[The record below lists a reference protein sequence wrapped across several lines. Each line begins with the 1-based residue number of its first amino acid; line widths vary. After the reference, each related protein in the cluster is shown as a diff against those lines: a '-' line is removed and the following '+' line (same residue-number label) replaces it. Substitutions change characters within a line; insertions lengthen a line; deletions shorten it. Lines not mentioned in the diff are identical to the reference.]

1 MRQMIGELARAR
13 QLTYRETSDKYG
25 ALIATA
31 RKDVS
36 LASYQA
42 VDDFETQTMRQADA
56 LMARLQESLLAAQ
69 RTKGELDAL
78 AARRKLQLIV
88 VMTLGS
94 TLLLAANL
102 MSEKAPP
109 QTEAPASSDEV
120 AAAERLI
127 ELAMRQSKSISDG
140 MTAETGE
147 TLTPRDEGARPLRSI
162 NRRRDRRGLDGPA
175 ESGGRHYNPLA
186 GFHALDV
193 HASSDLIGRTVF
205 QCNSMPHHVD
215 GLDFPGGLVR
225 RFRRECSR
233 SRAENCRG
241 GHRVEN
247 LAHRHDFFLV
257 SAHSRSSNT
266 QLMADSWPRINF
278 CRPLGFWTGSRNR
291 PDDNILQKI
300 RNQDELAL

>member
-1 MRQMIGELARAR
+1 LQAPAFLRLSFWSAKRFAILIGFALTALGTLGPQFYVSAVEDSSAETDQFAKSLTARIDTLRSAQSQYLLFEQMGVLVYALKASGLAAAGSSQHDTLSGLYQLALLDRSTSMRQMIGELARAR

-56 LMARLQESLLAAQ
+56 LMASLQESLLSAQ
-69 RTKGELDAL
+69 RTKGELDSL

-88 VMTLGS
+88 IMTLGS

-127 ELAMRQSKSISDG
+127 ELAMRQSKSLGDG

-147 TLTPRDEGARPLRSI
+147 TLT
-162 NRRRDRRGLDGPA
+162 
-175 ESGGRHYNPLA
+175 
-186 GFHALDV
+186 
-193 HASSDLIGRTVF
+193 
-205 QCNSMPHHVD
+205 
-215 GLDFPGGLVR
+215 
-225 RFRRECSR
+225 
-233 SRAENCRG
+233 
-241 GHRVEN
+241 
-247 LAHRHDFFLV
+247 
-257 SAHSRSSNT
+257 
-266 QLMADSWPRINF
+266 
-278 CRPLGFWTGSRNR
+278 SRNEGLR
-291 PDDNILQKI
+291 P
-300 RNQDELAL
+300 